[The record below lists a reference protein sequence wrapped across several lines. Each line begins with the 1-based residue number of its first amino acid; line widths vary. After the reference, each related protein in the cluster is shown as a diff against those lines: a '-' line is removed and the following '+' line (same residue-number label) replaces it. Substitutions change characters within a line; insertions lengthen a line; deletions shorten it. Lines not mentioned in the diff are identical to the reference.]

1 MKVVFK
7 DNLGYPAEIYSK
19 GLTYSMLDKDFVAM
33 HRPIRCKDFFQDLI
47 WAETKKQTGSIY
59 GFVWKP
65 TGEILNAL
73 AMLFNVSTDYLLGNT
88 DIKNQKQFD
97 DDLEKSLDTFKS
109 FDGKPMYDE
118 DREKI
123 REFLRQRME
132 DRLKDK

>member
-1 MKVVFK
+1 MLPERLKTLRLEAK
-7 DNLGYPAEIYSK
+7 LTQKEISNQLK
-19 GLTYSMLDKDFVAM
+19 ISQSTYSDWEKGKMKPKNIQQIADF
-33 HRPIRCKDFFQDLI
+33 
-47 WAETKKQTGSIY
+47 
-59 GFVWKP
+59 
-65 TGEILNAL
+65 
-73 AMLFNVSTDYLLGNT
+73 FNVSTDYLLGNT

-97 DDLEKSLDTFKS
+97 EDLEKSLDTFKS

>member
-1 MKVVFK
+1 MLPERLKTLRLEAK
-7 DNLGYPAEIYSK
+7 LTQNEIAKKLQISK
-19 GLTYSMLDKDFVAM
+19 MTYSYWENGKRNPKNVQQIADF
-33 HRPIRCKDFFQDLI
+33 
-47 WAETKKQTGSIY
+47 
-59 GFVWKP
+59 
-65 TGEILNAL
+65 
-73 AMLFNVSTDYLLGNT
+73 FNVSTDYLLGNT

-97 DDLEKSLDTFKS
+97 EDLEKSLDTFKS